1 MKRTSLQNRITT
13 AILITFAAVALVFGF
28 VFLGLLRIHTDALT
42 DKSRALLEMLLKREE
57 MPLANE
63 IFERRKRAIRLRIKE
78 ILALDSM
85 LAVTVYDRHGDMLA
99 HLDRL
104 GFAAPPLSIVPPDG
118 NSRTRI
124 ETWRGLR
131 ALAFEAPVSAMG
143 VPVGFI
149 RIHYSL
155 AEAERH
161 RRLSLAALAVL
172 LLATLIV
179 MRNILNRLLT
189 IGVRRPIDG
198 LRSAMTR
205 IETDGP
211 GVTAAPERDDEIG
224 DLARSFNAMS
234 AQLAVLLEKS
244 RVEVQERKRAQEM
257 LDSIIRSIPDILYRL
272 DPDGKI
278 TFINDAVRRY
288 GYRPD
293 ELIGT
298 DITDIVH
305 PEDRAMAEGLK
316 ERRNGPR
323 KTRDLTLRL
332 LSKSRLAAGGSRDA
346 GIGRPNI
353 MLVDAEGLYEGDAPS
368 RAAFKGTQGIARDIT
383 RLKDLEHRLRQAQ
396 KMEAIGA
403 LAGGIAHDF
412 NNILGGIVGYAE
424 LGLKYQQNGADP
436 LKLRSCMEGVI
447 SSGMRAADLVQQ
459 ILQFARRGEA
469 AFAPVDIG
477 PVLKETLKLISVTLP
492 KNIAVDVSLSPDAC
506 TIMGDPTQIHQ
517 VLMNLCTN
525 AYQAMRASGGALS
538 VSMDEIE
545 LSEERRFLAAILRP
559 GRYVRIEIA
568 DTGPGISREI
578 KDRIFEPYF
587 TTKKMG
593 EGTGLGLSVT
603 LGIVERHGGAIDVE
617 SASGKG
623 TVFRVFLPLTEP
635 AAAPKKKRPRKLPGG
650 AGERIL
656 LVDDDPLLLDAVG
669 KHLATFGYSVQAHQ
683 SSVEALAALQGD
695 ASAFDLLIT
704 DQTMPDITGVQLAGK
719 VRRLRPDLPILLCTG
734 YSEAVTE
741 ENASQFGISRFLKK
755 PVSREDLA
763 LAVHHALNPVDDRNL
778 QGDGFTRRLM

>member
-1 MKRTSLQNRITT
+1 MMRTSLRNRITT

-28 VFLGLLRIHTDALT
+28 VFLGLLRVHTDALT

-63 IFERRKRAIRLRIKE
+63 IFEGRKRAIRLRIEE

-85 LAVTVYDRHGDMLA
+85 LSVTVYDRHGNMLT

-104 GFAAPPLSIVPPDG
+104 GSAAPPLSTVPPDG
-118 NSRTRI
+118 KTRTGL

-131 ALAFEAPVSAMG
+131 SLTFEAPVSAMG

-149 RIHYSL
+149 RIQYSL
-155 AEAERH
+155 AEAERY

-179 MRNILNRLLT
+179 MLYILNRLLT
-189 IGVRRPIDG
+189 IGVCRPIDG

-205 IETDGP
+205 IETEGP
-211 GVTAAPERDDEIG
+211 GVTATPERDDEIG

-234 AQLAVLLEKS
+234 AQLADLLEKS

-305 PEDRAMAEGLK
+305 PEDRAAAEGLK

-332 LSKSRLAAGGSRDA
+332 LNKTPLAAGGSRGADNP
-346 GIGRPNI
+346 GPTI
-353 MLVDAEGLYEGDAPS
+353 MLVDAEGLYGDDAPFPHF
-368 RAAFKGTQGIARDIT
+368 FKGTQGIARDIT

-447 SSGMRAADLVQQ
+447 SSGMRAADLVRQ

-492 KNIAVDVSLSPDAC
+492 KNIAVDVSLSTDAR
-506 TIMGDPTQIHQ
+506 TVMGDPTQIHQ

-525 AYQAMRASGGALS
+525 AYQAMGASGGALS
-538 VSMDEIE
+538 VSMDDVK
-545 LSEERRFLAAILRP
+545 LSEERRFLAAAIPP
-559 GRYVRIEIA
+559 GRYARIEIA
-568 DTGPGISREI
+568 DTGPGLPEDI
-578 KDRIFEPYF
+578 KERIFEPYF
-587 TTKKMG
+587 TTKKTG
-593 EGTGLGLSVT
+593 EGTGLGLSVS
-603 LGIVERHGGAIDVE
+603 LGIVENHGGAIDVE
-617 SASGKG
+617 SAPGRG
-623 TVFRVFLPLTEP
+623 TVFRVFLPLTAP
-635 AAAPKKKRPRKLPGG
+635 APAPKKKGPRKPPRGE
-650 AGERIL
+650 GERIL
-656 LVDDDPLLLDAVG
+656 LVDDDPFLLDAVC
-669 KHLATFGYSVQAHQ
+669 KHLEILGYNVQAHL
-683 SSVEALAALQGD
+683 SGVEALAALQSN
-695 ASAFDLLIT
+695 ASAFDLLVT
-704 DQTMPDITGVQLAGK
+704 DQTMPGITGVQLVGK
-719 VRRLRPDLPILLCTG
+719 AKRLRPDLPILLCTG

-755 PVSREDLA
+755 PVNREDLA
-763 LAVHHALNPVDDRNL
+763 LAVHHALAGP
-778 QGDGFTRRLM
+778 TK